1 MENKENN
8 HVESGLPSLKI
19 SIKKESKSE
28 RLARASREI
37 PANFERL
44 RELLDHFG
52 QTCQFCQQAQV
63 VQVEAI
69 FLLSHLLIIHDRQ
82 VVKQY
87 LNEDAQDSI
96 FRIKNY
102 MKDAKVKEVI
112 FNYETGTVIQIM
124 LCGTFLVEKLGK
136 PGNLGK
142 PLLITGCWKGS

>member
-1 MENKENN
+1 MTPKEAMENKENN
-8 HVESGLPSLKI
+8 HVESAGLSSLKI

-28 RLARASREI
+28 RLARFSKEI

-44 RELLDHFG
+44 RGLLDHFG
-52 QTCQFCQQAQV
+52 QTCQFCQQAQI
-63 VQVEAI
+63 VQVETI

-102 MKDAKVKEVI
+102 MKDTKVKEVI
-112 FNYETGTVIQIM
+112 FNYQTGTPN
-124 LCGTFLVEKLGK
+124 LNK
-136 PGNLGK
+136 PFHK
-142 PLLITGCWKGS
+142 